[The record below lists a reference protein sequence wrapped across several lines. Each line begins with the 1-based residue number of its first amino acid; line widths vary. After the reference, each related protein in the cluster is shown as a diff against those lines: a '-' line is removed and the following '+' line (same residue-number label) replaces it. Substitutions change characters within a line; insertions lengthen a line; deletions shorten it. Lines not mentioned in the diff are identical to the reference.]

1 MEVVEI
7 SKKIYNSLGKLQLNA
22 SISNTEAEIFIIPN
36 KDGWNKNR
44 KILKKLYCDE
54 GDTFGNKLLTVNALI
69 DRKDLINIAEMI
81 LPDKIAI
88 YNKSIIGFTLD
99 YIKNINF
106 ATLLKNSHI
115 PDDEKRRLF
124 VEINNIL
131 IKMKQL
137 RENNAIP
144 QFYLNDLHEGNFIYN
159 IETKHINVVDLDSC
173 KIAGNHPFASK
184 YLTPFSL
191 ASALPYKYHV
201 NPEVNYPG
209 YIIPDENSDLYCY
222 NMMVLNYLYHD
233 KAYCMHES
241 ELFDYLA
248 YLRTLGYNY
257 EALDVF
263 YKMFTSAKNESIAPY
278 IEAFPKDQD
287 TILKSQKIN
296 YYVRRKSNGI

>member
-7 SKKIYNSLGKLQLNA
+7 SKKIYNSLGKLKLNA

-69 DRKDLINIAEMI
+69 DRKDVINIPEVI

-88 YNKSIIGFTLD
+88 YNKTVIGFTLD

-106 ATLLKNSHI
+106 GTLLNSNRI
-115 PDDEKRRLF
+115 SDKEKRRLLTE
-124 VEINNIL
+124 VDTIL
-131 IKMKQL
+131 VKIKQL
-137 RENNAIP
+137 RDNNVVP
-144 QFYLNDLHEGNFIYN
+144 NFYLNDLHEGNFIYN
-159 IETKHINVVDLDSC
+159 VDSKKLNVVDLDSC

-184 YLTPFSL
+184 YLSPFSEV
-191 ASALPYKYHV
+191 SRLPYKYHV
-201 NPEVNYPG
+201 NPEINYPG

-233 KAYCMHES
+233 KAYHLHGA
-241 ELFDYLA
+241 ELFDYIA
-248 YLRTLGYNY
+248 YLRTLGYSY

-263 YKMFTSAKNESIAPY
+263 YRMFTSAKNESIGPY
-278 IEAFPKDQD
+278 IESFPKDQA
-287 TILKSQKIN
+287 TILKSQKVA
-296 YYVRRKSNGI
+296 YYVRRKK